1 MMMINNDDEAEVMN
15 PVTPISISKMIK
27 LARLVRKL
35 ELIFELFPAL
45 PVDHTT
51 LSNGTRY
58 DKLLQTILKL
68 ILGILKPGK

>member
-1 MMMINNDDEAEVMN
+1 MMMRQR
-15 PVTPISISKMIK
+15 PLPSISKIIQ